1 MVSCASASA
10 SMFGCFA
17 FAALH
22 VSQLESRRARFNQP
36 HCVSTS
42 SGGSDSLASQ
52 IICTGPPDLHLP
64 GRTVRL
70 RCVCVSLLFNVF
82 GPLLPHHLL
91 VI

>member
-1 MVSCASASA
+1 MLSCASASA

-52 IICTGPPDLHLP
+52 IICTGSARLTSAGKNSALEMCLRFPPL
-64 GRTVRL
+64 
-70 RCVCVSLLFNVF
+70 
-82 GPLLPHHLL
+82 
-91 VI
+91 